1 MHDFGYKNGE
11 LHCEGVPL
19 RTIAQRVGTPFYC
32 YSSSTLANH
41 YRAFDKAFAGV
52 PHLICFA
59 VKSNPGT
66 AVLRV
71 LCREGAGADIVSG
84 GELFRALR
92 AGIDP
97 KKIVYAGVGK
107 RRDEIEYALKMD
119 ILMFNVESGEEL
131 QAIDRA
137 AKDMHT
143 KARIALR
150 VNPDI
155 DPRTHA
161 YISTGLKENKF
172 GIPIEQALEFYQT
185 AKGLANVEVVGIHQ
199 HIGSQITEVQPFVD
213 ALTKLTGFVKQL
225 RAAGVEIRY
234 INMGGGLGITY
245 KDETP
250 PLPKDV
256 AAAVQPLLKDC
267 SCTLVLEPGR
277 AIVGNAGILVTSVLY
292 HKESGEK
299 KFLIVDAGMND
310 LIRPS
315 LYEAYHDI
323 RPVVQQDKPAP
334 AVVDVVGPIC
344 ESGDF
349 LAKDRELPA
358 VKQGELLA
366 DQLQGAAVGVADA
379 DHASPPVSQEHR
391 GLGRHA
397 RGEGQGRLGTLQG
410 GELGLQGLDG
420 GIQPIAGVE
429 RAGLAPFDHVQDRRG
444 GRKGKGG
451 RGVDRRVRAAVGVL
465 QLAGMHTEGPQ
476 ALTLRHGST
485 PPSIAPGSPPEPAAA
500 RRLGSRRGD
509 RSG

>member
-1 MHDFGYKNGE
+1 MHDFDYKNGE
-11 LHCEGVPL
+11 LCCENVAI
-19 RTIAQRVGTPFYC
+19 RTIAQRTGTPFYC
-32 YSSSTLANH
+32 YSSNTLANH
-41 YRAFDKAFAGV
+41 FRAFDRAFAGV

-59 VKSNPGT
+59 VKSNPAS
-66 AVLRV
+66 AVLR
-71 LCREGAGADIVSG
+71 LLGREGSGADIVSG

-172 GIPIEQALEFYQT
+172 GIPIEQALEHYQI
-185 AKGLANVEVVGIHQ
+185 ARNLGNIEVVGIHQ
-199 HIGSQITEVQPFVD
+199 HIGSQITEIQPFVD
-213 ALTKLTGFVKQL
+213 ALTKVTGFVKEL
-225 RAAGVEIRY
+225 KAAGIGIRY

-256 AAAVQPLLKDC
+256 AQAVQPLLKEC
-267 SCTLVLEPGR
+267 GCTIVMEPGR
-277 AIVGNAGILVTSVLY
+277 AIVGNAGILVTRALY

-299 KFLIVDAGMND
+299 KFVIVDAGMND

-323 RPVVQQDKPAP
+323 RPVIQQEKPRTIVA
-334 AVVDVVGPIC
+334 DVVGPIC

-349 LAKDRELPA
+349 LAKDRELP
-358 VKQGELLA
+358 VVQQGDLLA
-366 DQLQGAAVGVADA
+366 VMGAGAYGFSMSSNYNSRPRVPEVLVHGNEYYVVRERETYNDL
-379 DHASPPVSQEHR
+379 V
-391 GLGRHA
+391 
-397 RGEGQGRLGTLQG
+397 RGEKLPRWL
-410 GELGLQGLDG
+410 
-420 GIQPIAGVE
+420 
-429 RAGLAPFDHVQDRRG
+429 
-444 GRKGKGG
+444 
-451 RGVDRRVRAAVGVL
+451 
-465 QLAGMHTEGPQ
+465 EG
-476 ALTLRHGST
+476 
-485 PPSIAPGSPPEPAAA
+485 
-500 RRLGSRRGD
+500 
-509 RSG
+509 